1 LEGTGQKIILVVDD
15 EDEILNILDSC
26 FTELGYKVYTA
37 FNLEEMIKVLNIEL
51 PDIVFL
57 DIVLPRIDGVDI
69 LKLLKKLKK
78 DIVIVM
84 MSGYV
89 TEEKAKQ
96 ALKLGAFDYINKPFT
111 LDHVKGMMQLID
123 SRLLSL

>member
-1 LEGTGQKIILVVDD
+1 MKQKIILVVDD
-15 EDEILNILDSC
+15 EDNILNILDSC
-26 FTELGYKVYTA
+26 FTDLGYKVNTA
-37 FNLEEMIKVLNIEL
+37 LNLEGTVKSLNVEL

-57 DIVLPRIDGVDI
+57 DIVLPRIDGIDI

-78 DIVIVM
+78 DIVVVM

-111 LDHVKGMMQLID
+111 LDHVKDMMRLID
-123 SRLLSL
+123 NTLLSL